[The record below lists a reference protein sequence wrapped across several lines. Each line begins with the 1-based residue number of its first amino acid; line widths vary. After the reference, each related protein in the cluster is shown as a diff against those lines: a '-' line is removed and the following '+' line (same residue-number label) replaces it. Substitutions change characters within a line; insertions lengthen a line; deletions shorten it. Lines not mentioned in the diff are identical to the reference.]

1 MINSKAHLYAPA
13 DQIIS
18 TYANGIKHPTRV
30 VTLRDLRD
38 FGPMTVLDLAEHH
51 PLSLSAYSQHIEI
64 LRDIQLIKFKKKHPY
79 LVYEL
84 DWEIYQEAA
93 KSIVDFFS
101 SNGVV
106 K

>member
-64 LRDIQLIKFKKKHPY
+64 LRDIQLIKFKKNTLIWFMNWIGKYIMKP
-79 LVYEL
+79 LNL
-84 DWEIYQEAA
+84 
-93 KSIVDFFS
+93 
-101 SNGVV
+101 
-106 K
+106 